1 MQYSPS
7 LLNYHKRPAVD
18 AMAAERTHHA
28 SSDFTC
34 DVDYPGN
41 VGSKSCLG
49 SVSHGWATG
58 IQR

>member
-1 MQYSPS
+1 MRW
-7 LLNYHKRPAVD
+7 LLKELTD
-18 AMAAERTHHA
+18 A

-49 SVSHGWATG
+49 SVSYGSATG
-58 IQR
+58 IQRKPLD